1 MLRKVR
7 KRTER
12 LNMSQK
18 GVKTRATN
26 PETSAT
32 ELGFLRVPLVKR
44 TTEWQNHKQFSEIEK
59 SGKQRRESISEHIL
73 NSFVNS
79 DYCY

>member
-1 MLRKVR
+1 MLRKMR

-18 GVKTRATN
+18 GVKTRVTN

-32 ELGFLRVPLVKR
+32 ELGFLRVPLVKN

-59 SGKQRRESISEHIL
+59 SGKQRQSPFQST
-73 NSFVNS
+73 F
-79 DYCY
+79 